1 MASALGMHARAAG
14 LAAGAAAAPRRQ
26 QRLCGGAAA
35 APRVPAAPCGR
46 PAAPARRRGVAVAA
60 RYRGGSPDAV
70 ERVLAAVPYLLP
82 LLDSFGYGR
91 FLFYQFP
98 ALTRV
103 IAPLS
108 PLVSLY
114 ASVPFAPLLAFF
126 AVYLGIVQNQRW
138 SRFVR
143 FNGMQAMLLDIL
155 LILPRLAEQV
165 VSPPG
170 AGWGLQAYITAQNT
184 VWIFVAACVAYGVA
198 SSLLGQA
205 ARIPLVADAAE
216 QQVR

>member
-1 MASALGMHARAAG
+1 MHAPNMKETALRSSTTSVVRG
-14 LAAGAAAAPRRQ
+14 LSLARPFHASCARSTCKQSRRS
-26 QRLCGGAAA
+26 
-35 APRVPAAPCGR
+35 
-46 PAAPARRRGVAVAA
+46 AVIVEA
-60 RYRGGSPDAV
+60 RYRGGSPDIQD
-70 ERVLAAVPYLLP
+70 RVLAAIPYLLP
-82 LLDSFGYGR
+82 FLDSFGYGR

-98 ALTRV
+98 QITRV
-103 IAPLS
+103 IAPMS
-108 PLVSLY
+108 PLISLY
-114 ASVPFAPLLAFF
+114 ASVPFAPLISFF

-165 VSPPG
+165 FSTPTG
-170 AGWGLQAYITAQNT
+170 GWGLQAYITAQNSI
-184 VWIFVAACVAYGVA
+184 WIFIVVCVVYGIA

>member
-1 MASALGMHARAAG
+1 MARPCRTGCAG
-14 LAAGAAAAPRRQ
+14 LATKQSRRAAT
-26 QRLCGGAAA
+26 
-35 APRVPAAPCGR
+35 V
-46 PAAPARRRGVAVAA
+46 VEA
-60 RYRGGSPDAV
+60 RYRGSSPDIQD
-70 ERVLAAVPYLLP
+70 RVLAAIPYLLP
-82 LLDSFGYGR
+82 FLDSFGYGR

-98 ALTRV
+98 QITRV
-103 IAPLS
+103 IAPVA

-114 ASVPFAPLLAFF
+114 ASVPFAPLISFF

-165 VSPPG
+165 FSTPTT
-170 AGWGLQAYITAQNT
+170 GWGLQAYITAQNSI
-184 VWIFVAACVAYGVA
+184 WIFIAVCVVYGIA
-198 SSLLGQA
+198 SSVLGQA